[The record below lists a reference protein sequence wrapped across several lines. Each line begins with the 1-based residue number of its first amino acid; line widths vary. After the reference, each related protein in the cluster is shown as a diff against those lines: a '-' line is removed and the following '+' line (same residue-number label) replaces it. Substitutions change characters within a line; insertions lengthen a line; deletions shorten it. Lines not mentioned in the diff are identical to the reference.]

1 MRIVAAQIN
10 PVVGDIAG
18 NINLIRGIIDEWK
31 TRSADLFVFPEL
43 CITGYPP
50 RDLLE
55 RSWLIRNA
63 ASALD
68 DLLAISRS
76 IDAGILVGLPVATGL
91 ATGKGLYNAAVLM
104 HRGRKLLEQHKRLL
118 PTYDV
123 FDEDRY
129 FDAGGGH
136 RTVEFKGETLG
147 ITICEDA
154 WNDPSLWH
162 RPVYSEDPVEQLA
175 RNHATLMI
183 NISASPYHIGKESIR
198 RRLICNHARRH
209 AIPFVF
215 VNQVGGND
223 ELIFDGRSICS
234 DASGELAVEM
244 DAFRSET
251 RCIDTGTPG
260 RTATMPEACVVQDD
274 PVENMFRALTLGLHD
289 YISKC
294 GFSRVLIGLSGGIDS
309 ALVATLAVEALGAG
323 NVTGVTM
330 PGPFSSKGS
339 VDDSLTLARNLGI
352 DCHIISIDRLY
363 GSFLEEL
370 EPQFRGTPF
379 GTAEENIQARIRGNL
394 LMALSNKSGALV
406 LTTGNKSEM
415 AVGYCTLYGDM
426 SGGLSVL
433 SDVPKTWVYR
443 LAEHINRSATVIPR
457 TIIDKAPSAELRAD
471 QTDQDT
477 LPPYPVLDAI
487 LEAYVDDGL
496 SFADIVRKGYDEAIV
511 RWVMR
516 AVDRNEYKRRQAAP
530 GLKVTSKSFG
540 VGRRM
545 PVAARYEV

>member
-18 NINLIRGIIDEWK
+18 NVNLIRGVLEEWK
-31 TRSADLFVFPEL
+31 GGTVDLFVFPEL

-55 RSWLIRNA
+55 RSWLTRNA

-68 DLLAISRS
+68 DLLAVSRS

-91 ATGKGLYNAAVLM
+91 AAGKGLYNAAILI
-104 HRGRKLLEQHKRLL
+104 HQGRKLLEQHKTLL

-129 FDAGGGH
+129 FDPGRGH

-175 RNHATLMI
+175 QNHATLLI
-183 NISASPYHIGKESIR
+183 NISASPYYIGKESIR
-198 RRLICNHARRH
+198 RRLICNHTRRH
-209 AIPFVF
+209 GLPFVF

-251 RCIDTGTPG
+251 RCIDTGTLG
-260 RTATMPEACVVQDD
+260 QTATIPKTETVQDD
-274 PVENMFRALTLGLHD
+274 PVENLFRALTLGLHD
-289 YISKC
+289 YIRKC

-309 ALVATLAVEALGAG
+309 AMVSALAVEALGAG

-330 PGPFSSKGS
+330 PGPFSSRGS
-339 VDDSLTLARNLGI
+339 VDDSLALARNLGI
-352 DCHIISIDRLY
+352 DCHVIPINRLY
-363 GSFLEEL
+363 ESFLEAL

-443 LAEHINRSATVIPR
+443 LAEHINRSAEVIPPA
-457 TIIDKAPSAELRAD
+457 IIDKAPSAELRAN

-477 LPPYPVLDAI
+477 LPPYPVLDGI

-496 SFADIVRKGYDEAIV
+496 SFADIVRKGYDDAIV